1 MSVGAAASS
10 MWVPGLVA
18 LTVLAY
24 LNGLAGP
31 LQFDDHLLEADQAA
45 QDWAMWWGTIA
56 YRIRPLLKASY
67 VISYSLGK
75 ALGNIPLGHHLLS
88 LGIHLL
94 TVVLAYRVARD
105 LSTSVFPD
113 VPGAAGRATAA
124 ACAAVLA
131 LHPLAT
137 EAVTYISGRSVALS
151 TLFVLASVALHMRGS
166 QETSAGARVMRLG
179 GAAVCYVAAVL
190 TREAMIVLPAALL
203 FYEWSRADRP
213 EMPFSAAR
221 LIPALRHTL
230 VYWALA
236 ATAALWLLMHDG
248 YENLIAV
255 SRVIVQG
262 RVAEP
267 SLLPALE
274 YFASRLLLLAPL
286 SIDPDLSLQDLSW
299 PRRLVLA
306 LALASL
312 FAWAW
317 RARRRRPYWLWGLVW
332 IMIFLLPVYLVPLR
346 HDPVSERHFYPALF
360 GIGLVA
366 SMEAARISARGK
378 AASRYVAA
386 ATGLLVVGILGA
398 TIVRNADYTS
408 EVALWASAAR
418 ASPGKPRVINNLGVA
433 HMKEQRWDLAIPCFE
448 RALASD
454 AGYRAARENLD
465 RAIIKLTTGNPD
477 AEPEI

>member
-1 MSVGAAASS
+1 

-31 LQFDDHLLEADQAA
+31 LQFDDYLLEADRAA

-67 VISYSLGK
+67 IISHSLGK
-75 ALGNIPLGHHLLS
+75 ALGSVPFGHHLFS
-88 LGIHLL
+88 LCVHLL

-105 LSTSVFPD
+105 LSTSIFPG
-113 VPGAAGRATAA
+113 VTGASGRATAA
-124 ACAAVLA
+124 GCAAVLA

-137 EAVTYISGRSVALS
+137 EAITYISGRSVALA
-151 TLFVLASVALHMRGS
+151 TLFVLASMALHMRGS
-166 QETSAGARVMRLG
+166 RETAAGARALWMG
-179 GAAVCYVAAVL
+179 GAAVCYIAAVL
-190 TREAMIVLPAALL
+190 TREAMIVLPAVLL

-213 EMPFSAAR
+213 ETPFSAAR
-221 LIPALRHTL
+221 LIPAFRRTFG
-230 VYWALA
+230 YWALA
-236 ATAALWLLMHDG
+236 AAALLWLLMHDG

-274 YFASRLLLLAPL
+274 YFAARLPLLAPL
-286 SIDPDLSLQDLSW
+286 SIDPDLSPQDLSW

-306 LALASL
+306 LALAAL
-312 FAWAW
+312 LAWAW
-317 RARRRRPYWLWGLVW
+317 RARRRRPHGVLGLAW

-360 GIGLVA
+360 GVGLVA
-366 SMEAARISARGK
+366 SVEAARLAARGK
-378 AASRYVAA
+378 VASRYVAA
-386 ATGLLVVGILGA
+386 ATGLLVIGMLGS
-398 TIVRNADYTS
+398 TIVRNTDYIS

-418 ASPGKPRVINNLGVA
+418 ASPGKPRVLNNLGVA
-433 HMKEQRWDLAIPCFE
+433 HMKERRWDLAIPCFE
-448 RALASD
+448 HALALD
-454 AGYRAARENLD
+454 PGYRAAQENLD
-465 RAIIKLTTGNPD
+465 RAIIKLTTGDPD